1 MLENIAIGCV
11 SRVVICSTGL
21 AQKIPSRER
30 NEMCFRQGKAPMG
43 LQVSEKMFDWLE
55 TGHMQEHQE
64 GAKI

>member
-1 MLENIAIGCV
+1 
-11 SRVVICSTGL
+11 
-21 AQKIPSRER
+21 
-30 NEMCFRQGKAPMG
+30 MCFRQGKAPMG